1 MVSFLTQTTDR
12 PSQGAK
18 LKIKLIFET
27 NFPER
32 KAETM
37 TSVTLAHFVKT
48 AQAPE
53 EPKSLLNLIP
63 FVVYNKFIADNL
75 SEVDKLCVELATS
88 REQRPL
94 TDKELDDAL
103 KSDADKAEDA
113 EWDDYTLDEYDD
125 YYDTDFSAQWAEPV
139 SDGEDYTIDNE
150 RDNW

>member
-1 MVSFLTQTTDR
+1 VQVDSTTTTPTRVSFLTQTADR
-12 PSQGAK
+12 PSQGVK
-18 LKIKLIFET
+18 PKIKLIFE
-27 NFPER
+27 
-32 KAETM
+32 
-37 TSVTLAHFVKT
+37 
-48 AQAPE
+48 
-53 EPKSLLNLIP
+53 
-63 FVVYNKFIADNL
+63 
-75 SEVDKLCVELATS
+75 TS

-125 YYDTDFSAQWAEPV
+125 YYDTDFSAQWAEPI

>member
-1 MVSFLTQTTDR
+1 
-12 PSQGAK
+12 
-18 LKIKLIFET
+18 
-27 NFPER
+27 
-32 KAETM
+32 M

-48 AQAPE
+48 SHSPE

-63 FVVYNKFIADNL
+63 IVVYNKFIANNL
-75 SEVDKLCVELATS
+75 SDVGKLCVELATS

-125 YYDTDFSAQWAEPV
+125 YYDTDFSAQWAELV